1 MKTLRGR
8 HKDGYV
14 VIKLFIKP
22 ESGINL
28 VKQVEKIKGI
38 DAFTWSI
45 KDRSP
50 CYTLEEY
57 DLLDNVPNAF
67 YFQRVMETDRAAYLV
82 RQYLYSSLYDRIRY
96 VSMLSIWASFKQLM
110 IFYQY
115 STFFNY
121 DRKEVDCVSN
131 S

>member
-38 DAFTWSI
+38 DAFT
-45 KDRSP
+45 
-50 CYTLEEY
+50 
-57 DLLDNVPNAF
+57 
-67 YFQRVMETDRAAYLV
+67 
-82 RQYLYSSLYDRIRY
+82 
-96 VSMLSIWASFKQLM
+96 
-110 IFYQY
+110 
-115 STFFNY
+115 
-121 DRKEVDCVSN
+121 
-131 S
+131 